1 MLVSVPLFS
10 SLISAAAFSPPSPPR
25 AVILRA
31 PQTLSSPFVPNNI
44 TNTSTTPS
52 NVLRIQCDGSR
63 YGRDLNPHS
72 CRDVFN
78 FLPQSDEQETFSER
92 HTGRLNDVP
101 LPIRVIS
108 DDGRCFMQPL
118 LLRGAVTGHAS
129 STQMGQ
135 AAYII
140 FERCVLEKGV
150 GGIAADIGAFE
161 FPFNSTV
168 LRISSCRISKQ
179 CFWT

>member
-1 MLVSVPLFS
+1 
-10 SLISAAAFSPPSPPR
+10 
-25 AVILRA
+25 
-31 PQTLSSPFVPNNI
+31 
-44 TNTSTTPS
+44 
-52 NVLRIQCDGSR
+52 
-63 YGRDLNPHS
+63 
-72 CRDVFN
+72 
-78 FLPQSDEQETFSER
+78 
-92 HTGRLNDVP
+92 
-101 LPIRVIS
+101 
-108 DDGRCFMQPL
+108 MQPL

-179 CFWT
+179 CFWTWLKAPSLGGDNHLNIIIAEYAPNVHCDRSAAPGPPWESCATVVAGMQAAKNRKVFGDKSKDPRVEVDVPFDLNSCK